1 MSYTPINW
9 QTGDTITAE
18 KLNKMDNGW
27 SVETSGGELFSET
40 VTTEKDPEYPDEP
53 AWGEF
58 EYTTKIIAD
67 SITVTFNGN
76 EYECTLMTD
85 GYDTNYYGG
94 WVYNGPGDYLTDFSV
109 YPFGI
114 VSETGYVGICT
125 EVGGTYT
132 VKIEAQVTTVETS
145 SNFQKAVDS
154 VVDTSMMPMLCKSGE
169 TSIVEMNKAIDEG
182 RLLYF
187 RPFTN
192 YSFTNIITS
201 MEGGSISFI
210 PENSGISAY
219 FDNDGIF
226 WVAIT

>member
-27 SVETSGGELFSET
+27 SIETSGSELFSET
-40 VTTEKDPEYPDEP
+40 VTTEKEPNYPDAP
-53 AWGEF
+53 AGWNDF
-58 EYTTKIIAD
+58 EYAKIVAD

-85 GYDTNYYGG
+85 GYDSNFYGG
-94 WVYNGPGDYLTDFSV
+94 WVEDGGEYASDFSV

-114 VSETGYVGICT
+114 LSETGFFGIYT

-132 VKIEAQVTTVETS
+132 VKIEAHVSTVETS
-145 SNFQKAVDS
+145 SDFQKAVDS

-169 TSIVEMNKAIDEG
+169 TTISEMYSASAQG

-187 RPFTN
+187 KPYGN
-192 YSFTNIITS
+192 ANAITNIITMFDS
-201 MEGGSISFI
+201 NQVVFI
-210 PENSGISAY
+210 PENNDISVT
-219 FDNDGIF
+219 FTNDIF
-226 WVAIT
+226 TVSVT